1 MRWARLV
8 ACVGGKRHS
17 YSVLVGIPAEERLE
31 DPCVGERILLK
42 RVLKKWDGRA
52 LTGLMGLTD

>member
-1 MRWARLV
+1 M